1 MAQTLENPF
10 LRRLIVTAIK
20 QETDDVKTFQLVPE
34 DGQPLSYKSG
44 QFLTFLFAAQGR
56 EARRSYSISSSPDR
70 NEALTITVKR
80 VPNGSFSRW
89 FFDRVHQNEVL
100 QTIGASGFF
109 ILPEDTALYRQL
121 FFFAAG
127 VGITPVISI
136 IKSALYDHVHLQIV
150 LVYSN
155 RSIAETVFYQEL
167 EDLKHRFPE
176 RFKIEYI
183 FSTAK
188 DLERAHLNKWLLPAL
203 YREHSDGDLD
213 KQLFY
218 ICGPFAYRRMVT
230 MSLEELDIPGSKIRK
245 EDFDIS
251 KPKLKIMPEDTG
263 AHQVKVQVRGKE
275 WSFTVQYP
283 DSILQAS
290 RKAGIAILPYSCETG
305 QCGTCV
311 AQCLSG
317 NIWMSYNEV
326 LTDDEVASGKVL
338 TCVGHP
344 QKGDAVISFDADGQ
358 LASR

>member
-10 LRRLIVTAIK
+10 LRRLIVTAVK

-34 DGQPLSYKSG
+34 DGQPLHYKAG
-44 QFLTFLFAAQGR
+44 QFLTFLFKKHGK
-56 EARRSYSISSSPDR
+56 ESRRSYSISSSPER

-80 VPNGSFSRW
+80 VPNGSFSRR
-89 FFDRVHQNEVL
+89 FFDGVKQDDVL
-100 QTIGASGFF
+100 ETIGASGFF
-109 ILPEDTALYRQL
+109 TLPENVDAHQQL

-136 IKSALYDHVHLQIV
+136 IKSALYDHLQLQIV

-155 RSIAETVFYQEL
+155 RSIADTVFYETL
-167 EDLKHRFPE
+167 EQLKAAFPE

-203 YREHSDGDLD
+203 YREHSDGDVSA
-213 KQLFY
+213 QLFY
-218 ICGPFAYRRMVT
+218 VCGPFAYRRMVT
-230 MSLEELDIPGSKIRK
+230 MSLEELNIPASKIRK
-245 EDFDIS
+245 EDFDVS
-251 KPKLKIMPEDTG
+251 KPKLKATPKDTG
-263 AHQVKVQVRGKE
+263 SHQVLVQVRGE
-275 WSFTVQYP
+275 QYSFEVRYP

-290 RKAGIAILPYSCETG
+290 RRAGLALPYSCETG

-317 NIWMSYNEV
+317 KVWMSYNEV

-344 QKGDAVISFDADGQ
+344 QMGDVVVSFDADGQ
-358 LASR
+358 LVSR

>member
-10 LRRLIVTAIK
+10 LRRLIVTAVK
-20 QETDDVKTFQLVPE
+20 QETDDVKTFQLIPE
-34 DGQPLSYKSG
+34 DGKPLPYKSG
-44 QFLTFLFAAQGR
+44 QFLTFLFSEHGR
-56 EARRSYSISSSPDR
+56 EDRRSYSISSASGH
-70 NEALTITVKR
+70 NEALTVTVKR

-89 FFDRVHQNEVL
+89 FFDRVKRNDVL

-109 ILPEDTALYRQL
+109 TLPENIEAHRQL

-136 IKSALYDHVHLQIV
+136 IKTALCDHIHLQIV

-155 RSIAETVFYQEL
+155 RSIAETVFYGEL
-167 EDLKHRFPE
+167 EQLKASFPE

-203 YREHSDGDLD
+203 YQEHSDGELD

-218 ICGPFAYRRMVT
+218 ICGPFAYRRMVI
-230 MSLEELDIPGSKIRK
+230 MSLEELNIPAAKIKK
-245 EDFDIS
+245 EDFDVS
-251 KPKLKIMPEDTG
+251 KPKLRLMPQDTG
-263 AHQVKVQVRGKE
+263 SHQVRVQVRGKQY
-275 WSFTVQYP
+275 SFEVNYP

-290 RKAGIAILPYSCETG
+290 RKAQVAILPFSCETG

-317 NIWMSYNEV
+317 NVWMSYNEV
-326 LTDDEVASGKVL
+326 LTDDEIASGKVL

-344 QKGDAVISFDADGQ
+344 QKGDVVLSFDADGQ
-358 LASR
+358 LVSR

>member
-10 LRRLIVTAIK
+10 LRKLIVTAIK
-20 QETDDVKTFQLVPE
+20 QETDDVKTFQLIPE
-34 DGQPLSYKSG
+34 DGQPLPYKSG
-44 QFLTFLFAAQGR
+44 QFLTFLFDERGK
-56 EARRSYSISSSPDR
+56 EVRRSYSISSSPDR

-89 FFDRVHQNEVL
+89 FFDRVQTNEVL

-109 ILPEDTALYRQL
+109 TLPEDLTAHRQL

-136 IKSALYDHVHLQIV
+136 IKTALYDHAHLQIV
-150 LVYSN
+150 LAYSN
-155 RSIAETVFYQEL
+155 RSITETVFYSEL
-167 EDLKHRFPE
+167 EKLKAAFPE
-176 RFKIEYI
+176 RFKIEYL

-203 YREHSDGDLD
+203 YKEHSDGNLD
-213 KQLFY
+213 GQLFY

-230 MSLEELDIPGSKIRK
+230 MSLEELNIPAAKIKK
-245 EDFDIS
+245 EDFDVS
-251 KPKLKIMPEDTG
+251 KPKLKVLPKDTG
-263 AHQVKVQVRGKE
+263 SHRVSVHIRDKEYSFQVN
-275 WSFTVQYP
+275 YP
-283 DSILQAS
+283 DTILHAS
-290 RKAGIAILPYSCETG
+290 RKAGMAVLPYSCETG

-317 NIWMSYNEV
+317 EVWMSYNEV

-344 QKGDAVISFDADGQ
+344 QAGDAVIVF
-358 LASR
+358 